1 MNLQSDVLDDDFTM
15 HSASQDMHCGMLGL
29 EAGNEFAVAFSGR
42 VSLLQSRSRNVG
54 MMHIDEGI
62 SVEEAHGDVFGEQLR
77 TPINGGF
84 NPDHIS
90 TACLQNTSNVP
101 TNDETISIERMQSN
115 IASLPYEIGRLL
127 EGTLRNIEEQGI
139 NLADRLGCIER
150 KMEDLQKGVSAGLQ
164 DICNDIRDTVGLAQL
179 DACQIQQI
187 RQMCTNVYTTGQ
199 SNSRALRSLKSTIRS
214 IRMGT
219 AGATKKTKG
228 KTARK
233 IMESSKERLLDEENK
248 VEPGRYSEE
257 ATNEKMK
264 GGKAVKTR
272 SRAARAAPY

>member
-1 MNLQSDVLDDDFTM
+1 
-15 HSASQDMHCGMLGL
+15 MLK
-29 EAGNEFAVAFSGR
+29 FYFYS
-42 VSLLQSRSRNVG
+42 
-54 MMHIDEGI
+54 
-62 SVEEAHGDVFGEQLR
+62 
-77 TPINGGF
+77 

-101 TNDETISIERMQSN
+101 TNDETISIGDFSSSLCFWLPSNVRCLCSERMQSN

-164 DICNDIRDTVGLAQL
+164 DICNDIRDTVGLVQL

-187 RQMCTNVYTTGQ
+187 RQMHTNRYTTRH
-199 SNSRALRSLKSTIRS
+199 SNSQALENLKSTIRS
-214 IRMGT
+214 KGTVSVISPLPSNEEVVDHTGPEVPETVTVTQKQARTGT
-219 AGATKKTKG
+219 ASATTKTKG

-233 IMESSKERLLDEENK
+233 IMERSKERHADEEDAA
-248 VEPGRYSEE
+248 ESGRYSE
-257 ATNEKMK
+257 AVAKKKMN
-264 GGKAVKTR
+264 GGKTVKTR
-272 SRAARAAPY
+272 SRVARAAPY

>member
-1 MNLQSDVLDDDFTM
+1 
-15 HSASQDMHCGMLGL
+15 
-29 EAGNEFAVAFSGR
+29 
-42 VSLLQSRSRNVG
+42 
-54 MMHIDEGI
+54 
-62 SVEEAHGDVFGEQLR
+62 
-77 TPINGGF
+77 
-84 NPDHIS
+84 
-90 TACLQNTSNVP
+90 
-101 TNDETISIERMQSN
+101 MQSN
-115 IASLPYEIGRLL
+115 IASLPQEIGRLL
-127 EGTLRNIEEQGI
+127 EGTLQNIEEQGI
-139 NLADRLGCIER
+139 SLAAHLGCIEQ
-150 KMEDLQKGVSAGLQ
+150 KMEDLQKSVSAGLQ
-164 DICNDIRDTVGLAQL
+164 DICNDIRDTVGLMQL

-214 IRMGT
+214 IRMGA

-233 IMESSKERLLDEENK
+233 IMESSKERPLDEENTA
-248 VEPGRYSEE
+248 EPGRYSEE